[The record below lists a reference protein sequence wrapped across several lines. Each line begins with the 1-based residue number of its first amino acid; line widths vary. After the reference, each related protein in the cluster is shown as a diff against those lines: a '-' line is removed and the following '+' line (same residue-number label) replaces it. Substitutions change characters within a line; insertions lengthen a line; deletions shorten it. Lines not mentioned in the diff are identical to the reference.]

1 MSQEIRFVSRL
12 PAAQYAQLEALL
24 FFNGRQE
31 RVRSGIV
38 AAIER
43 YGTPDVVEV
52 DGTLRVRLSGLADA
66 QCLFAMDSSSGL
78 AQPVGLILYVRDS
91 FERITV
97 VHVSVA
103 EPFAAGG
110 TRADNHLLFRM
121 VQAVRQVARRT
132 AGIERVELLYSQ
144 ERPRPAFA

>member
-12 PAAQYAQLEALL
+12 PAAQYGPLEALL

-31 RVRSGIV
+31 RVRSGIL

-43 YGTPDVVEV
+43 YGTPEIVEL
-52 DGTLRVRLSGLADA
+52 DGTLRVRLAGLTDA
-66 QCLFAMDSSSGL
+66 QCLFAVDASNDQGR
-78 AQPVGLILYVRDS
+78 PVGLILYVRDS

-103 EPFAAGG
+103 EQFAAGG
-110 TRADNHLLFRM
+110 SRAGQHLLFRM

-132 AGIERVELLYSQ
+132 AGIERVELFYSQ
-144 ERPRPAFA
+144 GRPRQAFA

>member
-43 YGTPDVVEV
+43 YGTPEIVET
-52 DGTLRVRLSGLADA
+52 DGTLRVRLAGMSDA
-66 QCLFAMDSSSGL
+66 QCLFAVEG
-78 AQPVGLILYVRDS
+78 ANGHGRPVGLVLYIRDS

-97 VHVSVA
+97 IHMSVA
-103 EPFAAGG
+103 EQFAAGG
-110 TRADNHLLFRM
+110 SRAGEHLLFRM
-121 VQAVRQVARRT
+121 VQAVRRVARRT
-132 AGIERVELLYSQ
+132 AGIERVELLYSKDRLRQ
-144 ERPRPAFA
+144 AFA

>member
-1 MSQEIRFVSRL
+1 MSQETRFVSRL
-12 PAAQYAQLEALL
+12 PAAQRAQLEGLL
-24 FFNGRQE
+24 FFNGRQD

-43 YGTPDVVEV
+43 YGAPEIVEA
-52 DGTLRVRLSGLADA
+52 DGSLRVQLAGLADA
-66 QCLFAMDSSSGL
+66 QCLFAIEAHRGRDR
-78 AQPVGLILYVRDS
+78 PVGVILYVRDS

-97 VHVSVA
+97 VHVSIA

-110 TRADNHLLFRM
+110 ERAGEHLLFRM
-121 VQAVRQVARRT
+121 VQAVRHVARRT

-144 ERPRPAFA
+144 GRPRAAYA